1 MVAPDTRYGVS
12 IMVVDETLL
21 YGVGGALAALVL
33 AGIVALV
40 RGRGENPH
48 LAALADSLARL
59 SADQGQLA
67 GRLSQVAEQTAASQA
82 HVAER
87 LQAQEREIGKGI
99 EHKLFEF
106 SRRVDAT
113 LTQNANQA
121 QATIGDLRTRLAL
134 IDRAQKTIT
143 ELSTEVVSLQDIL
156 SNKQARGALGQIQ
169 LEDIVRS
176 ILPPTAFDFQVTL
189 SNGRRA
195 DCLVR
200 LPDPPGPIVVDAKF
214 PLESYRALV
223 AARDEAAPGPGPAG
237 RSAPTSSSTSRDIA
251 ERYVVPGETAE
262 SALMFLPSEAVYA
275 ELHAGFPDLV
285 AKSHQAR
292 IWIVS
297 PTTLMATLNTVRAVL
312 KDVHVREQAGV
323 LRAELHALMG
333 DVERLDD
340 RVGKLPAPPPSRP
353 VKTSARSA
361 SPRRRSSSAATAS
374 SRFSSAMPRR
384 PTRAPRRQ
392 GWSRH
397 SRIERQNGRPPLQ
410 PGRPLARVRPRKLSQ
425 TVR

>member
-1 MVAPDTRYGVS
+1 
-12 IMVVDETLL
+12 MVVDETLL
-21 YGVGGALAALVL
+21 YGAAGALAALVL
-33 AGIVALV
+33 AGFVALL
-40 RGRGENPH
+40 RGRRDNPQ
-48 LAALADSLARL
+48 LAALAESLARL
-59 SADQGQLA
+59 STDQGQLA
-67 GRLSQVAEQTAASQA
+67 GRLSQLAQQTVTSQA

-87 LQAQEREIGKGI
+87 LQAQEREIGKGL

-106 SRRVDAT
+106 GRRVDAT

-121 QATIGDLRTRLAL
+121 QATISDLRARLAL

-169 LEDIVRS
+169 MEDIVRT
-176 ILPPTAFDFQVTL
+176 ILPPSAFDFQVTL

-223 AARDEAAPGPGPAG
+223 DARDETARLQAG
-237 RSAPTSSSTSRDIA
+237 RAFSADVLKHIKDIA
-251 ERYVVPGETAE
+251 ERYIVPGETAE
-262 SALMFLPSEAVYA
+262 SAFMFLPSEAVYA
-275 ELHAGFPDLV
+275 ELHASFPDLV
-285 AKSHQAR
+285 GKSHQAR
-292 IWIVS
+292 VWIVS

-340 RVGKLPAPPPSRP
+340 RVAKLQRHHDQAGEDLRQIRISTEKIVKRGDRIEQVQFGDAPVADPG
-353 VKTSARSA
+353 AE
-361 SPRRRSSSAATAS
+361 
-374 SRFSSAMPRR
+374 
-384 PTRAPRRQ
+384 APR
-392 GWSRH
+392 
-397 SRIERQNGRPPLQ
+397 LVK
-410 PGRPLARVRPRKLSQ
+410 A
-425 TVR
+425 